1 MQALSVIG
9 ATTIHQSIAPMSANT
24 GGTSKSDPSA
34 GTTVNSSPT
43 VQESPITT
51 KDKAGAG
58 ILTVLLIVG
67 IIGGGVWIIM

>member
-9 ATTIHQSIAPMSANT
+9 ATMIGNTQAPLNTRT
-24 GGTSKSDPSA
+24 GGTSKSDPNA
-34 GTTVNSSPT
+34 GSNTDPDPAANRK
-43 VQESPITT
+43 PITT

-67 IIGGGVWIIM
+67 IVAGSVWLIM